1 MTRAKKI
8 QLILSGLVFGIALI
22 LLIVPKMSLVQ
33 QTTEAPSRVPGARSA
48 VSSSFVSELTEA
60 MFSVIHVV
68 DGDTIDVRDA
78 AGKTERVRLV
88 GIDTPETVDP
98 RKEVQ
103 CFGKEASA
111 YVKKILDG
119 KTVTMEAKPDE
130 DRDSYG
136 RLLRYVFVEEKDIG
150 LTLLS
155 EGYAFSV
162 CKKFPHAKCE
172 TYEAA
177 AKKAESAQ
185 LGLWSACR
193 K

>member
-1 MTRAKKI
+1 MKKAS
-8 QLILSGLVFGIALI
+8 LIICGFLLSGVVVLLVAPE
-22 LLIVPKMSLVQ
+22 LLSFEK
-33 QTTEAPSRVPGARSA
+33 TRDAPSRVPGAQSA
-48 VSSSFVSELTEA
+48 VSSSSIAGLTEA
-60 MFSVIHVV
+60 MFTVTHIV

-78 AGKTERVRLV
+78 AGKTERVRFV

-130 DRDSYG
+130 DKDAYG

-150 LTLLS
+150 LILLS

-162 CKKFPHAKCE
+162 CEKFPHAKCKE
-172 TYEAA
+172 YEAE
-177 AKKAESAQ
+177 AKKAESME

>member
-1 MTRAKKI
+1 MFQCITEISFFK
-8 QLILSGLVFGIALI
+8 
-22 LLIVPKMSLVQ
+22 
-33 QTTEAPSRVPGARSA
+33 QTAHAPSRVPGARSA
-48 VSSSFVSELTEA
+48 FSSSVAWLPEA
-60 MFSVIHVV
+60 IFMVTHVV

-88 GIDTPETVDP
+88 GVDTPETVDP

-103 CFGKEASA
+103 CFGDEASA
-111 YVKKILDG
+111 YVKKILSG

-130 DRDSYG
+130 DRDAYG
-136 RLLRYVFVEEKDIG
+136 RLLRYVYLDEQDIG

-162 CKKFPHAKCE
+162 CKKFPHTKCKE
-172 TYEAA
+172 YEAE
-177 AKKAESAQ
+177 AKKAESEK